1 MSSDATGSKGRL
13 HTLSIFGSHWLWLVL
28 LGGVL
33 MLAGAIAILV
43 PAISEIAASRVLGS
57 VLVISGLVQIV
68 QATKM
73 LHLSLIHI

>member
-1 MSSDATGSKGRL
+1 MSSDATGSKERL

-43 PAISEIAASRVLGS
+43 PAICTGRASSGTCCSASWPSSAAP
-57 VLVISGLVQIV
+57 
-68 QATKM
+68 
-73 LHLSLIHI
+73 